1 MEVSRTQRPST
12 ESQLAATALLAEPV
26 RRTLYLFVV
35 RQAEAVSRD
44 QAAEAAGIER
54 SLAAFHLD
62 KLVEAGLLEATY
74 RRLHGRTGPGAGRP
88 SKLYRRSA
96 VEIDVNVPER
106 RYQLLAQLLAGAV
119 GSSGEATTALAAAAR
134 QLGES
139 LGTEARTEAGPRPD
153 REQLLASAE
162 RVLDRM
168 GFQPF
173 REDAGTIRMR
183 NCPFDALAKDHRDLV
198 CRMNVELMDGVLGG
212 LRTKGIEASLEPQA
226 QTCCVAL
233 RRSRS

>member
-1 MEVSRTQRPST
+1 MEMPRDQSPSA

-26 RRTLYLFVV
+26 RRSLYLFVV
-35 RQAEAVSRD
+35 RQADAVSRD
-44 QAAEAAGIER
+44 QAAEGVGIER

-62 KLVEAGLLEATY
+62 KLVEGGLLEATY

-119 GSSGEATTALAAAAR
+119 GSSDEAATALGAAAR

-139 LGTEARTEAGPRPD
+139 LGTEARTDAGPRPD
-153 REQLLASAE
+153 RERLIASAE
-162 RVLDRM
+162 
-168 GFQPF
+168 
-173 REDAGTIRMR
+173 
-183 NCPFDALAKDHRDLV
+183 
-198 CRMNVELMDGVLGG
+198 
-212 LRTKGIEASLEPQA
+212 
-226 QTCCVAL
+226 
-233 RRSRS
+233 